1 MAMRN
6 VLVVARWEFLRY
18 VKLKQQALSLA
29 VMMAIGAGGG
39 FVGNM
44 VAKSRSKPVKV
55 ALVNVE
61 RLGAPAPVADGV
73 TWRQTQEDET
83 ALRAQLDAKDIAG
96 YVVIESPDSIRIV
109 LREKATWP
117 TRVQNAMTQIRRQ
130 RLVAALGITPA
141 QLAALSSEM
150 GVETRYTK
158 QRRASEKSD
167 KVVAFGVLF
176 LVFTGVITGVSYLF
190 TGITGEKQTR
200 VTESILSSISPQEW
214 LDGKIFGQLAVALV
228 SVLNL
233 VLSMVALAIAVAI
246 IFRDKVAGMS
256 LPAVNPLLAMQVVV
270 LVLLGMVLWYV
281 ILGAF
286 TATIDDPNN
295 SMRSASLMLPML
307 PLFLGFII
315 QDKADSLLATVLSQF
330 PLTSY
335 AVLPV
340 RMAVTSPAW
349 WEFPLATVIL
359 VATIALLRRVAG
371 RIFTVGVQMYGKE
384 PTWGEMWRAMVR

>member
-1 MAMRN
+1 MAIRN
-6 VLVVARWEFLRY
+6 VLVVARWEFLRF

-29 VMMAIGAGGG
+29 VMMALGAGGG
-39 FVGNM
+39 FIGNM
-44 VAKSRSKPVKV
+44 VAKSRSKPVTV
-55 ALVNVE
+55 ALVNAE
-61 RLGAPAPVADGV
+61 RLGAPAPLADGV
-73 TWRQTQEDET
+73 TWRPTQADET
-83 ALRAQLDAKDIAG
+83 ALRTQLDAKDIAG

-117 TRVQNAMTQIRRQ
+117 TRVQSAMTQIRRQ

-150 GVETRYTK
+150 GVATSYTK
-158 QRRASEKSD
+158 QRRASERSD
-167 KVVAFGVLF
+167 KAVAFGVLF

-256 LPAVNPLLAMQVVV
+256 LPAVNPWLVVQVVV

-281 ILGAF
+281 VLGAF

-307 PLFLGFII
+307 PLFLGWII

-340 RMAVTSPAW
+340 RLAVTSPSW

-359 VATIALLRRVAG
+359 VVTIALLRRLAG

-384 PTWGEMWRAMVR
+384 PTWGEMWRAIVR